1 MEKISSLIGR
11 KFDNDSFYGD
21 NDKYIKAKKESYGDK
36 INTNFQ
42 SKRMSKES
50 ASYKFLSLIM
60 LDSVIRLNKR
70 YYSQKLL
77 KEWNMSNKRIKWR
90 ILSMMI

>member
-1 MEKISSLIGR
+1 MGKISSLIGR

-36 INTNFQ
+36 ININFQ

-60 LDSVIRLNKR
+60 LDSVIRLNKS
-70 YYSQKLL
+70 YYPQKLL
-77 KEWNMSNKRIKWR
+77 KEWKYE
-90 ILSMMI
+90 